1 MTGFHADR
9 SVLRSFDRPF
19 SAAVAFFKGFIL
31 PRTRGSLA
39 RSLARWLGRSVVGI
53 CPAATDNYCS
63 SPTKCPK

>member
-31 PRTRGSLA
+31 PRWRWLA
-39 RSLARWLGRSVVGI
+39 GRSLARWDGRWDLSRGR
-53 CPAATDNYCS
+53 
-63 SPTKCPK
+63 PTEWQRLQQSN